1 MSNDFPNVNYR
12 NGNMM
17 FQLDSSRFAMQNS
30 LAQKWLDNQVLT
42 DCTPMVRFRDG
53 DLRKSGISGTQIG
66 SGEVCWNSPYAR
78 YQYYGKVMVG
88 PPPKEVTDID
98 INYKTEGTGAFWFED
113 AKSANKIAWING
125 VKKIGGGS

>member
-1 MSNDFPNVNYR
+1 MSNDFPNVNYM
-12 NGNMM
+12 NGNMI

-42 DCTPMVRFRDG
+42 DCTPLVPLRDS
-53 DLRKSGISGTQIG
+53 DLRKSGETGTQIG
-66 SGEVCWNSPYAR
+66 SGEVCWNSIYAR

-88 PPPKEVTDID
+88 PPPKRVTDID
-98 INYKTEGTGAFWFED
+98 LNYKTEGTSAFWFEE
-113 AKSANKIAWING
+113 AKSANKRSWING